1 MAGNDGN
8 DKRDRGRASK
18 GNTVRDVA
26 SDSSSSQGSDTGRN
40 ATSTIANDTESNTSN
55 GRAGNNGSSSGGDT
69 ANNPQNETRSGQR
82 AADGDLPSPGQT
94 AADADSTSLSAD
106 QRAAISG
113 LAKDNVYVKQ
123 SKWTTFRQLPAG
135 QKGSFFVQHFLLGT
149 VVVIIALVVVI
160 SLVVTYLTKPPTPVF
175 TLEAVNMHEN
185 SRQISALKDGF
196 VKYDNVKDARLVSF
210 GSDLTIGRNSY
221 ADDSPKIMTQMSAG
235 QINAMISDR
244 KTMATLNK
252 RGLVNKPADVL
263 TAVEL
268 KHYLDMGVLVDAKG
282 NPATSAK
289 DAVCFDLSRSET
301 WKAKGLPSEALFG
314 FANVK
319 NGKDHPRAFVRY
331 LDFK

>member
-1 MAGNDGN
+1 MAGNDESDGT
-8 DKRDRGRASK
+8 DK
-18 GNTVRDVA
+18 
-26 SDSSSSQGSDTGRN
+26 GSV
-40 ATSTIANDTESNTSN
+40 IESNTSS
-55 GRAGNNGSSSGGDT
+55 GTVGNNDNSADRNT
-69 ANNPQNETRSGQR
+69 ANTSENETRI
-82 AADGDLPSPGQT
+82 GQT
-94 AADADSTSLSAD
+94 TRDADSTSLSAD

-149 VVVIIALVVVI
+149 VLVVVALVVVI

-175 TLEAVNMHEN
+175 TLEAVNMREN
-185 SRQISALKDGF
+185 SQQISALKDGF

-210 GSDLTIGRNSY
+210 DSSLNVGRNSY
-221 ADDSPKIMTQMSAG
+221 TDDSPKIMTQMSAG

-263 TAVEL
+263 SASEL

-289 DAVCFDLSRSET
+289 DALCFDLSRSQT
-301 WKAKGLPSEALFG
+301 WKAKGLPSAALFG
-314 FANVK
+314 FANVR